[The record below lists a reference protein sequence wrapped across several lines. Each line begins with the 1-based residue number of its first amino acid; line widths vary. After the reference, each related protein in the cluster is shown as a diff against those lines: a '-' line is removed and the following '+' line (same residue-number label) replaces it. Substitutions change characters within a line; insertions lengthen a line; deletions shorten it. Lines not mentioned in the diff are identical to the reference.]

1 MILST
6 RNYLFLIPDSD
17 CYREE
22 LRCLCDTAFK
32 ITKQS
37 DFLWASEFN
46 SDLRK
51 ITFPPVLVFTLDLER
66 ISSELGLQLLI
77 VQ

>member
-6 RNYLFLIPDSD
+6 RNYLFLITDSD
-17 CYREE
+17 CCREE

-51 ITFPPVLVFTLDLER
+51 ITFPPVLVFTLDSER
-66 ISSELGLQLLI
+66 INPHPLLL
-77 VQ
+77 